1 MLESRVDPEPSLSF
15 CVWSKGLGLMLTN
28 LFLWEV
34 GGQKWMGADTTQS
47 ILVADVSEIFSPE
60 KA

>member
-1 MLESRVDPEPSLSF
+1 
-15 CVWSKGLGLMLTN
+15 
-28 LFLWEV
+28 LWEV